1 MLGAQDFFKVAYL
14 NVLCVSP
21 IFTPTSRGKRVR
33 GKLFLI
39 FFSSWVRRVCCP
51 VLLGEHSRKGWKS
64 SREGHDHVPWNL
76 LESPGENP
84 KGKRLTRAVYES
96 QKKTTSQTGYPFS
109 RCCGR
114 QLALNCHERTLPYT
128 DDPGQQLPRDDGC
141 HPEFVYPDR
150 AMPPLCT
157 PESRGSGEPT
167 TEATFG
173 RLPG

>member
-1 MLGAQDFFKVAYL
+1 MS
-14 NVLCVSP
+14 CVFPQFSP
-21 IFTPTSRGKRVR
+21 QPRLLMRVR

-39 FFSSWVRRVCCP
+39 FFSSRVRRVYCP

-76 LESPGENP
+76 PESPGENP
-84 KGKRLTRAVYES
+84 KGKRSARAVYES
-96 QKKTTSQTGYPFS
+96 QKKTTSQTGYPFG
-109 RCCGR
+109 RCCWR
-114 QLALNCHERTLPYT
+114 QLGLNRHEWTPPYT
-128 DDPGQQLPRDDGC
+128 DDPGKQLPRDNAC

-167 TEATFG
+167 TEGERHIWTPAWLITAA
-173 RLPG
+173 PAIT